1 MKITIEHYN
10 ERITIETKHEDIT
23 AHEILDM
30 LYRLCIAVGYN
41 EKNVADACW
50 DLGDNYYATTQ

>member
-23 AHEILDM
+23 AHEIVDM
-30 LYRLCIAVGYN
+30 LYRLCVMVGYS
-41 EKNVADACW
+41 EKNVADAFA
-50 DLGDNYYATTQ
+50 DLGEQYYETTR